1 MLQDILKSVVPGLAT
16 AVGGPLAGMAIQ
28 AIADKL
34 GVDPEESAIVQHLTT
49 YPEDKIKLKEIDV
62 EKLRLLHANTAD
74 ARAMNVA
81 SMQSKHWFVAHFN
94 PMLATFW
101 SVVSAIY
108 IAFITFATIPENNV
122 RFADTVLGFIL
133 GTVVATLINF
143 YFGSA
148 DKGDK

>member
-1 MLQDILKSVVPGLAT
+1 MLQNILKSVVPGLAT
-16 AVGGPLAGMAIQ
+16 AVGGPLAGIAIQ

-34 GVDPEESAIVQHLTT
+34 GVDPSEDAVVKHLTSN
-49 YPEDKIKLKEIDV
+49 PEHVIKLKEIDV

-81 SMQSKHWFVAHFN
+81 AMSSKDWFVSHFN
-94 PMLATFW
+94 PMLATYW
-101 SVVSAIY
+101 SVVATTY
-108 IAFITFATIPENNV
+108 IGFITFANIPENNI

-143 YFGSA
+143 YFGTA
-148 DKGDK
+148 DKDNK

>member
-1 MLQDILKSVVPGLAT
+1 MLQNILKSVVPGLAT
-16 AVGGPLAGMAIQ
+16 AVGGPLAGVAIQ
-28 AIADKL
+28 AIANKL
-34 GVDPEESAIVQHLTT
+34 GVDPSENAIVQHLTSN
-49 YPEDKIKLKEIDV
+49 PEDTIKLKEIDV

-81 SMQSKHWFVAHFN
+81 AMSSKHWLVAHFN
-94 PMLATFW
+94 PLLATFW
-101 SVVSAIY
+101 SVVSALY
-108 IAFITFATIPENNV
+108 IAFITFVAIPENNV

>member
-1 MLQDILKSVVPGLAT
+1 MLQNILKSVVPGLAT
-16 AVGGPLAGMAIQ
+16 AVGGPLAGIAIQ

-34 GVDPEESAIVQHLTT
+34 GVDPSENAIVQHLTSN
-49 YPEDKIKLKEIDV
+49 PEDAIKLKEIDV

-81 SMQSKHWFVAHFN
+81 AMNSKDWFVSHFN

-101 SVVSAIY
+101 SVVSAVY